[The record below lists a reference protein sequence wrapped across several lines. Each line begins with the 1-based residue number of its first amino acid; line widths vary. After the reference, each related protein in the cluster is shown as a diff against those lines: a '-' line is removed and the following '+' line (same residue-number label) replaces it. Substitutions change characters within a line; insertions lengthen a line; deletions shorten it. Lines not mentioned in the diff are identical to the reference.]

1 MIHSKLKKVNLLL
14 LLALLCSGSALN
26 AQVTEEV
33 EKTEQELKLEQ
44 EQIQKDKRA
53 KIEEKRAKS
62 KKKNER
68 YLARQQE
75 MSRQKD
81 QEMFTYVGLDEK
93 QIEKYNK
100 LTEDTRAKT
109 KEIMQK
115 GKSDPAAVREELQK
129 IRDQRSVELKN
140 IFKEGQFDKYMEFN
154 EMKASKNRRSKHNN
168 IVKKVN

>member
-1 MIHSKLKKVNLLL
+1 MIYSKFKSIKLLM
-14 LLALLCSGSALN
+14 LLCIICSGTLLSAQ
-26 AQVTEEV
+26 APEEV
-33 EKTEQELKLEQ
+33 EKTELELKQEQ
-44 EQIQKDKRA
+44 EQIQKEKRA
-53 KIEEKRAKS
+53 KIEEKRKAS
-62 KKKNER
+62 KRKNER

-75 MSRQKD
+75 VSRQKD
-81 QEMFTYVGLDEK
+81 KEMFEFVGMEEK

-109 KEIMQK
+109 KDIMQK

-129 IRDQRSVELKN
+129 IRDQRSVELKS

-168 IVKKVN
+168 IVKKVH